1 MKKIL
6 FAITAALAAISV
18 FADGAAARQ
27 KFVDDNAAP
36 FRKAA
41 LVAAEVAPSA
51 NDFLRAAGTAE
62 WKIALPLKDDDRVRF
77 LDAVF
82 TDGKFVKGTL
92 RTFGLPDEA
101 VDAKRFAALRENYP
115 MAARNMASEGNAL
128 AFYPALN
135 CPLRI
140 KTKNHAE
147 TIRHDATGHLLGSF
161 FVGLDKRLGV
171 NARAMHYEIAFKGPD
186 GFKVVYG
193 NNSVSEKQALP
204 AMLAAME
211 AKWPERK
218 GKISTRDIMNLYYLG
233 AVTFRGVN
241 TTPPAPNAKK

>member
-1 MKKIL
+1 MTEKNV
-6 FAITAALAAISV
+6 S
-18 FADGAAARQ
+18 
-27 KFVDDNAAP
+27 
-36 FRKAA
+36 
-41 LVAAEVAPSA
+41 
-51 NDFLRAAGTAE
+51 RAAGLLGLVCAGLAASADVVTNDYFGDITSPTTLRGVTNI
-62 WKIALPLKDDDRVRF
+62 IAKCAPVNISADLTLDD
-77 LDAVF
+77 
-82 TDGKFVKGTL
+82 

-115 MAARNMASEGNAL
+115 MAARNMSSEVNAL
-128 AFYPALN
+128 AFYPAIN

-147 TIRHDATGHLLGSF
+147 TIRHDATKHLLGSF

-171 NARAMHYEIAFKGPD
+171 NTRAMHYEIAFEGPD
-186 GFKVVYG
+186 GFKAVYG
-193 NNSVSEKQALP
+193 NNSVSEKQTLP